1 MIICHCGVV
10 SDTDV
15 ARAVDAGA
23 STLSAVCKATGAGQ
37 DCGSCVFSVR
47 RVICQHEETSRD
59 TFLEVEGA
67 AS

>member
-1 MIICHCGVV
+1 MIICQCAVV
-10 SDTDV
+10 SDDDV
-15 ARAVDAGA
+15 VRAVDAGA
-23 STLSAVCKATGAGQ
+23 SNLAYVCQMTGAGQ

-47 RVICQHEETSRD
+47 RVICQHEGTQRD